1 MQMVI
6 SRRAVRDGFVAVAVA
21 GSLALGVV
29 GCSGGDDAAEKDDK
43 AVAGTQLCGGSAV
56 SAGAADALEVITG
69 SSRFEASG
77 EKSTVAQAASA
88 LSEAFTSSA
97 TGDGDVCPVY
107 AIDAA
112 QSDRLEV
119 TWELT
124 GGPPKGDPAAK
135 FTVLPMGERALTAP
149 DAAVVQFACRSA
161 KLPGSTPAHI
171 GLGVERWSPE
181 EPEGDPEKLKD
192 AYATVAHSVA
202 LAMAKELGC
211 ENNGGLQD
219 RPSLD
224 PA

>member
-6 SRRAVRDGFVAVAVA
+6 SPRAVRDGFVAVAVA

-29 GCSGGDDAAEKDDK
+29 GCSGGDGAAKENDK
-43 AVAGTQLCGGSAV
+43 AVEAAQLCGGTALS
-56 SAGAADALEVITG
+56 ADAAEGVEVITG
-69 SSRFEASG
+69 SSRFAAPAEG
-77 EKSTVAQAASA
+77 STVARAASS
-88 LSEAFTSSA
+88 LSEAFSSPA
-97 TGDGDVCPVY
+97 ADDGDICQVF

-119 TWELT
+119 TWELV
-124 GGPPKGDPAAK
+124 GGPPEGEPAPK
-135 FTVLPMGERALTAP
+135 FTVLPMGERALAAP
-149 DAAVVQFACRSA
+149 DAGVVQFACRNE
-161 KLPGSTPAHI
+161 KLLGSQPAHI
-171 GLGVERWSPE
+171 DVGVERWSPK